1 MAVMFIYMDTDVV
14 QMGVE
19 LSSFKQFHLSKHEQF
34 FSNADSW
41 GIVRLFSLKKKQLMT
56 SLK

>member
-1 MAVMFIYMDTDVV
+1 MFIYMDTDVV

>member
-1 MAVMFIYMDTDVV
+1 MFIYMDTDVV

-19 LSSFKQFHLSKHEQF
+19 LSSFKQFHLSKHKQLS
-34 FSNADSW
+34 SNADSW
-41 GIVRLFSLKKKQLMT
+41 GIVRLFSLKEKQLMT